1 MRAASRRELP
11 GAGERGVALVLTL
24 MVLLMLTGLALAFLS
39 VSAFE
44 PRISRNLSD
53 AARARYLA
61 EAGIEVG
68 YNTLVAAAGE
78 HKTWSPL
85 LATVTAAGGPWVALP
100 SLTRVPLP
108 GLTAVD
114 GTYSVGV
121 RNDSL
126 ADDTAITGE
135 ATVESDPA
143 LDANGVVIMQ
153 STGNFGNT
161 TRTVEVVVKHVA
173 PPSPG
178 ASPRACCVMSNW
190 REF

>member
-1 MRAASRRELP
+1 MTGRWELP

-24 MVLLMLTGLALAFLS
+24 MVLLTLTGLALAFLS
-39 VSAFE
+39 ASAFE

-53 AARARYLA
+53 GARARYLA

-78 HKTWSPL
+78 HTTWSPL

-100 SLTRVPLP
+100 SLTRASLP
-108 GLTAVD
+108 GLSAAD

-121 RNDSL
+121 RNDAL
-126 ADDTAITGE
+126 ADDTAITGK

-143 LDANGVVIMQ
+143 LDANGVVIMR

-161 TRTVEVVVKHVA
+161 TRTIEVVVRRA
-173 PPSPG
+173 ASSPAPG
-178 ASPRACCVMSNW
+178 ASLRPCCAMSNW
-190 REF
+190 REL